1 MAVVQAME
9 EPLRSQMLYGDFTI
23 GQKEDINQVVPS
35 GWVRLAMN
43 RWSALQQANFRPND
57 MDALGVDVARGG
69 KDKTVLTP
77 RHGVWF
83 GPQQVHP
90 GKTTPDGMVVANLC
104 RAAIPDGQDPRVQI
118 DVIGVGSSPF
128 DMCKLINLDAVA
140 M

>member
-90 GKTTPDGMVVANLC
+90 GKTTPRRKPSARGI
-104 RAAIPDGQDPRVQI
+104 AIESKDDIITRIGRSPDKGESLVYAHATPRQ
-118 DVIGVGSSPF
+118 PP
-128 DMCKLINLDAVA
+128 AWA